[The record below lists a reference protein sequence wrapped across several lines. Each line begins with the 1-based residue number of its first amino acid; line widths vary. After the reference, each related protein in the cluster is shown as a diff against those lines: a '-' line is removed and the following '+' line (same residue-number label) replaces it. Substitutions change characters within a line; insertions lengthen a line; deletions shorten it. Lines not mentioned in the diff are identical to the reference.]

1 MTARRP
7 CSAARSTGSRSPRR
21 CSTGSTRTRARATR
35 RRKEAEMADQLLH
48 VGIDLG
54 TSRSAIA
61 ASNGERF
68 VVESFVGWP
77 ADMVAK
83 KVLKRDVLIGH
94 EAVANRTM
102 LDLHRPLERGLL
114 KEGSEKDVEAVRE
127 LLKHL
132 LRLVGV
138 SSNGKI
144 DTKNVRAVVGVPAAA
159 VRTNKQYL
167 RNAMKG
173 IVDSLMIVS
182 EPFAVAYGLD
192 ALLNT
197 LIIDIGAGTT
207 DFCVMKGRY
216 PTEEDQRTLTIAG
229 DSIDAHLLKLI
240 EERFPQANVT
250 IFMVREWKEKTSF
263 VGAAPEKI
271 VVTAPVKGVPT
282 DLDITNEMKAACE
295 TLVGPVV
302 ETMLD
307 LLAKL
312 EPEFHDRVRNN
323 IIVSGG
329 GGLIRGLSEALEDAL
344 KTVGG
349 GKVKYMEDPV
359 FVGSDGGLAL
369 ALDAPDGDWEKLSS

>member
-1 MTARRP
+1 M
-7 CSAARSTGSRSPRR
+7 
-21 CSTGSTRTRARATR
+21 
-35 RRKEAEMADQLLH
+35 AEILN

-54 TSRSAIA
+54 TSRSAIS

-77 ADMVAK
+77 VDMVAR
-83 KVLKRDVLIGH
+83 KVLKREVLIGH

-138 SSNGKI
+138 NGSSGKI
-144 DTKNVRAVVGVPAAA
+144 DAANVRAVVGVPAASL
-159 VRTNKQYL
+159 RTNKQYL

-173 IVDSLMIVS
+173 IVDSLLIVT

-192 ALLNT
+192 ALLHT
-197 LIIDIGAGTT
+197 MIVDIGAGTT

-229 DSIDAHLLKLI
+229 DSIDTQLLKLI
-240 EERFPQANVT
+240 EERYPQANVT
-250 IFMVREWKEKTSF
+250 VFMVREWKEKHSF
-263 VGAAPEKI
+263 VGDAPKP
-271 VVTAPVKGVPT
+271 VLVTAPIKGVPT
-282 DLDITNEMKAACE
+282 ELDITSEMKAACE
-295 TLVGPVV
+295 TILAPIV

-307 LLAKL
+307 LLARV
-312 EPEFHDRVRNN
+312 EPEFQERVRNN

-329 GGLIRGLSEALEDAL
+329 GGLIQGLADALEAAL
-344 KTVGG
+344 QGVGG
-349 GKVKYMEDPV
+349 GSVRFMEDPV
-359 FVGSDGGLAL
+359 FIGSDGGLAL
-369 ALDAPDGDWEKLSS
+369 AQDAPEGDWEKLSA

>member
-1 MTARRP
+1 M
-7 CSAARSTGSRSPRR
+7 G
-21 CSTGSTRTRARATR
+21 
-35 RRKEAEMADQLLH
+35 EILN

-54 TSRSAIA
+54 TSRSAIS

-68 VVESFVGWP
+68 LVDSFVGWP
-77 ADMVAK
+77 LDMVAR

-127 LLKHL
+127 LLRHL

-138 SSNGKI
+138 NGKI
-144 DTKNVRAVVGVPAAA
+144 KASDVRAVVGVPAASL
-159 VRTNKQYL
+159 RTNKQYL

-173 IVDSLMIVS
+173 IVDSLLIVS

-192 ALLNT
+192 ALLHT
-197 LIIDIGAGTT
+197 MIIDIGAGTT

-216 PTEEDQRTLTIAG
+216 PTEEDQRTLTVAG
-229 DSIDAHLLKLI
+229 DSIDSQLLKLI
-240 EERFPQANVT
+240 EERYAQANVT
-250 IFMVREWKEKTSF
+250 VFMVREWKEKHSF
-263 VGAAPEKI
+263 VGEPPAPV

-282 DLDITNEMKAACE
+282 ELDITAEMRQACE
-295 TLVGPVV
+295 TLLAPVT

-307 LLAKL
+307 LLARV
-312 EPEFHDRVRNN
+312 EPEFQERVRNN
-323 IIVSGG
+323 IILSGG
-329 GGLIRGLSEALEDAL
+329 GGLIRGLGDALESSL
-344 KTVGG
+344 KAVGG
-349 GKVKYMEDPV
+349 GSVRTMDDPV

-369 ALDAPDGDWEKLSS
+369 AQDAPEGDWEKLIA